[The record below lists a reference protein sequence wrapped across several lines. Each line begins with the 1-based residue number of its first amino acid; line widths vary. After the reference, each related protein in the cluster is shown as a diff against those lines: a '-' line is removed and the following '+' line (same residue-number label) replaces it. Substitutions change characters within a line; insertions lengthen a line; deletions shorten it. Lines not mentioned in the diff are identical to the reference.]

1 MLSAR
6 QTWYYC
12 YEREVLT
19 NVSMLELE
27 LSDHVLSPSSDD
39 SDGRDTQNTGHH
51 AERLQREGQRQD
63 TQADLLVSDN
73 HKLTASNPPGP

>member
-27 LSDHVLSPSSDD
+27 LSDHVLSPSGYD
-39 SDGRDTQNTGHH
+39 SNGRDTQNTGHH
-51 AERLQREGQRQD
+51 AERL
-63 TQADLLVSDN
+63 
-73 HKLTASNPPGP
+73 